1 MGIKATQ
8 CQYVTKRNAEEM
20 GVSILR
26 KGGYSEI
33 WICGIRIV
41 QVTIVV

>member
-1 MGIKATQ
+1 MSIR
-8 CQYVTKRNAEEM
+8 YERNAEKM
-20 GVSILR
+20 GVSMLR

-33 WICGIRIV
+33 WMCGIRIV

>member
-1 MGIKATQ
+1 MGIGATQ
-8 CQYVTKRNAEEM
+8 CQYVAKEQRENG
-20 GVSILR
+20 GVSTLR

-33 WICGIRIV
+33 WMCGIRIV